1 MCTYGAVY
9 LPAIYFSPRRCRWEG
24 TVSMVCINLRLTQ
37 LCVCLLRNR
46 PVQFSRNRR
55 GGGGTPRRGE
65 GPTRATCPLGSLG
78 SGSCHIQWIS
88 QCAIAMETVC
98 GIRPLNLYR
107 RRPPPNFRSRPTA
120 KSAWLALGQG
130 KLKNKVTYTP
140 RKVLCYGTVPSPP
153 NSNYQHLSVTACHVR
168 WPFSSRC
175 RHRGSRALGKAK
187 KLTWLGLGLEG

>member
-1 MCTYGAVY
+1 M
-9 LPAIYFSPRRCRWEG
+9 
-24 TVSMVCINLRLTQ
+24 
-37 LCVCLLRNR
+37 CLLRNR

-55 GGGGTPRRGE
+55 GGGGGRTPRRGE
-65 GPTRATCPLGSLG
+65 LYYPLRRGPDPSDVPTGITGLWELSHSMDFTMCNGNGNCLWDSPFKPLS
-78 SGSCHIQWIS
+78 
-88 QCAIAMETVC
+88 
-98 GIRPLNLYR
+98 
-107 RRPPPNFRSRPTA
+107 PPAAPKLSFPTHS
-120 KSAWLALGQG
+120 KRKTKVRAWLALGLG
-130 KLKNKVTYTP
+130 KLKNKVTFTP